1 MAVNTVTIKQGDTK
15 LAFKD
20 TPKIDGVTM
29 LPSDLVGCT
38 LKFILKSATVLIK
51 ATGVINPDGTFEYDP
66 VSADVAAVGNYQQ
79 EWELTFPSGKELT
92 FPNTDYNAVNIIA
105 ELG

>member
-1 MAVNTVTIKQGDTK
+1 MAVTTVTIKQGDTK

-20 TPKIDGVTM
+20 TPKIDGVAM
-29 LPSDLVGCT
+29 LPSDLTGAVLHFIMKSPT
-38 LKFILKSATVLIK
+38 LLIK
-51 ATGVINPDGTFEYDP
+51 QVALINPDATFEYDP
-66 VSADVAAVGNYQQ
+66 VAADVGTIGSYQQ
-79 EWELTFPSGKELT
+79 EWEVIFASGKELT